1 MTQKKS
7 YSRYFIILQEDEKGY
22 ALGSDKLP
30 SGYAKLEIKNDKC
43 KISYYVQNLKKE
55 STPYL
60 MVLICNK
67 KDVKKIIRIGEM
79 NIDEYGR
86 TEVFYEYPTDNVANS
101 SIGVDKVVGAAI
113 VRLMNTSLISVM
125 SGFTS
130 TDIPEWK
137 NFEITEDE
145 NKKDEVLQEVRA
157 EVKPIEPVEIIE
169 PIERIEPVEPIEP
182 VETLNQVEIEKEREN
197 IFEEYEKKIE
207 EAKNNEEESL
217 REILDSEEEI
227 NTLPEE
233 QEEIDD
239 DVINNAEEEYPLL
252 NEDEYYNNEDLRH
265 KTKNQKGYEDNYFSG
280 EVGSFFRNLVSDF
293 EELEGYFNEIKR
305 CKWYKVPVNGPEDMH
320 SCSDYSRHTIV
331 YNPMTNYYPYIGKH
345 KHYLMGYKFDKD
357 NNMKYFIYGIPG
369 TKARM
374 DQPFGGK
381 SGFVTWVPLVPHEE
395 NEDSMGYWLMFY
407 DFNNS
412 TIVIPIR

>member
-43 KISYYVQNLKKE
+43 KVSYYVQNLKKE
-55 STPYL
+55 STPYF
-60 MVLICNK
+60 MVLVCNK

-86 TEVFYEYPTDNVANS
+86 TEVSYEYPVDNVANCN
-101 SIGVDKVVGAAI
+101 IGVDKVVGAAI
-113 VRLMNTSLISVM
+113 VRFMNTNLISVM

-137 NFEITEDE
+137 GFEITEDE
-145 NKKDEVLQEVRA
+145 NKKHEERVDIKPIVLE
-157 EVKPIEPVEIIE
+157 KPIETLK
-169 PIERIEPVEPIEP
+169 P
-182 VETLNQVEIEKEREN
+182 VETEKEKEN

-207 EAKNNEEESL
+207 EAKKNEEEPI

-227 NTLPEE
+227 NVFPEE
-233 QEEIDD
+233 QEQIDE
-239 DVINNAEEEYPLL
+239 DVINNEEEEYPLL
-252 NEDEYYNNEDLRH
+252 NEDEYYNNEDLRN
-265 KTKNQKGYEDNYFSG
+265 KKKNVQDKYEVKLEIGYEEKKKQNERKDTYFSG
-280 EVGSFFRNLVSDF
+280 EMGSFFRNIVSDF
-293 EELEGYFNEIKR
+293 EELEGYFHEIKR
-305 CKWYKVPVNGPEDMH
+305 CKWYKVPVNRPEDMH
-320 SCSDYSRHTIV
+320 RSSDYNKNTIV
-331 YNPMTNYYPYIGKH
+331 YNPMMNYYPYIGKH

-357 NNMKYFIYGIPG
+357 NNMKYFVYGIPG
-369 TKARM
+369 TKARS

-381 SGFVTWVPLVPHEE
+381 SGFVTWVPLVPYEE
-395 NEDSMGYWLMFY
+395 NENSMGYWLMFY

-412 TIVIPIR
+412 TIVIPVR

>member
-43 KISYYVQNLKKE
+43 KVSYYVQNLKKE
-55 STPYL
+55 STPYF
-60 MVLICNK
+60 MVLVCNK

-86 TEVFYEYPTDNVANS
+86 TEVSYEYPVDNVANCN
-101 SIGVDKVVGAAI
+101 IGVDKVVGAAI
-113 VRLMNTSLISVM
+113 VRFMNTNLISVM

-137 NFEITEDE
+137 GFEITEDE
-145 NKKDEVLQEVRA
+145 NKKHEERVDI
-157 EVKPIEPVEIIE
+157 KPIELEK
-169 PIERIEPVEPIEP
+169 P
-182 VETLNQVEIEKEREN
+182 VETLKPVETETEKEN

-207 EAKNNEEESL
+207 EAKKNEEEPI

-227 NTLPEE
+227 NVFPEE
-233 QEEIDD
+233 QEQIDE
-239 DVINNAEEEYPLL
+239 DVINNEEEEYPLL
-252 NEDEYYNNEDLRH
+252 NEDEYYNNEDLRN
-265 KTKNQKGYEDNYFSG
+265 KKKNVQDKYEVKIEIGYEEKKKQNEQKDTYFSG
-280 EVGSFFRNLVSDF
+280 EMGSFFRNLVSDF
-293 EELEGYFNEIKR
+293 EELEGYFHEIKR
-305 CKWYKVPVNGPEDMH
+305 CKWYKVPVNRPEDMH
-320 SCSDYSRHTIV
+320 RSSDYNKNTIV
-331 YNPMTNYYPYIGKH
+331 YNPMMNYYPYIGKH

-357 NNMKYFIYGIPG
+357 NNMKYFVYGIPG
-369 TKARM
+369 TKARS

-381 SGFVTWVPLVPHEE
+381 SGFVTWVPLVPYEE
-395 NEDSMGYWLMFY
+395 NENSMGYWLMFY

-412 TIVIPIR
+412 TIVIPVR

>member
-1 MTQKKS
+1 LEGQELTQKKS

-43 KISYYVQNLKKE
+43 KVSYYVQNLKKE
-55 STPYL
+55 STPYF

-67 KDVKKIIRIGEM
+67 KDVKKLIRIGEM

-86 TEVFYEYPTDNVANS
+86 TEVSYEYPTENVANCN
-101 SIGVDKVVGAAI
+101 IGVDKVVGAAI
-113 VRLMNTSLISVM
+113 VRFMDTNLISVM

-137 NFEITEDE
+137 GFEITEDE
-145 NKKDEVLQEVRA
+145 SKKHEVVQEERA
-157 EVKPIEPVEIIE
+157 EVKPTES
-169 PIERIEPVEPIEP
+169 
-182 VETLNQVEIEKEREN
+182 VETLSQAEMKKEN
-197 IFEEYEKKIE
+197 IYDEYEKKIE
-207 EAKNNEEESL
+207 EAKKNEEEPI

-227 NTLPEE
+227 NVLPEE
-233 QEEIDD
+233 QEQIDE
-239 DVINNAEEEYPLL
+239 DVINNEAEEYPLL
-252 NEDEYYNNEDLRH
+252 NEDEYYYNEEPRH
-265 KTKNQKGYEDNYFSG
+265 KKKNSQDEYEMKNDCYFSG
-280 EVGSFFRNLVSDF
+280 EMGSFFKNLVSDF
-293 EELEGYFNEIKR
+293 EELEGYFHEIKR
-305 CKWYKVPVNGPEDMH
+305 SKWYKVSVNSPEDMH
-320 SCSDYSRHTIV
+320 SSGDYNKHTIV
-331 YNPMTNYYPYIGKH
+331 YNPMMNYYPYIGKH
-345 KHYLMGYKFDKD
+345 KHYLMGFKFDKD

-369 TKARM
+369 TKSKM

-381 SGFVTWVPLVPHEE
+381 SGFVTWVPLVPNEE
-395 NEDSMGYWLMFY
+395 NENSMGYWLMFY